1 MNIEKKIQDVKERIE
16 NNKIALERLNRMVLK
31 ACSPG
36 ELSSGTSYEDYDTIH
51 GSRKEINLFKYVE
64 DKKMIETFIEIDE
77 NMLEDLKKNKDVV
90 KNLKDIKSNFD
101 RVVYLKRLG
110 YRNVEIANELNLSE
124 VHVCRLLKKYKE
136 EC

>member
-1 MNIEKKIQDVKERIE
+1 MNIEKKIQDVKERIK

-90 KNLKDIKSNFD
+90 KNIKDIKSNYD

-110 YRNVEIANELNLSE
+110 YRNVEIAYELNLSE

>member
-1 MNIEKKIQDVKERIE
+1 MNIDKKIQDIEERIE

-36 ELSSGTSYEDYDTIH
+36 ELSSGTSYEDYDNIH

-77 NMLEDLKKNKDVV
+77 TMLEDLKKNKDVV
-90 KNLKDIKSNFD
+90 KNLKDIKSNYD

-110 YRNVEIANELNLSE
+110 YRNIEIAYELNLSE
-124 VHVCRLLKKYKE
+124 VHVCRLLKRYKDK
-136 EC
+136 C